1 MQKYVEQAWQMDE
14 DELLLFFENYQS
26 LSQVIDPQELMQDS
40 KLVRTENKI
49 YLGQVRAKKKHGL
62 GVTIYREGRIYEG
75 SYVDNEKSGMGCE
88 VYANGNLYIGQYHQN
103 KKHGRGT
110 FFWFS
115 LCDNAATKDPH
126 RKVEQYE
133 GTWWGGLP
141 DGEGQHEKTN
151 GM

>member
-1 MQKYVEQAWQMDE
+1 VEQAWEMDE
-14 DELLLFFENYQS
+14 DQLIDFFNNYQS
-26 LSQVIDPQELMQDS
+26 LSQVIDINELMNVDS

-49 YLGQVRAKKKHGL
+49 FIGQIRAKRKHGV

-75 SYVDNEKSGMGCE
+75 SYVDNEKSGLGCE
-88 VYANGNLYIGQYHQN
+88 IYGNGNLYIGQYHQN

-115 LCDNAATKDPH
+115 LCDNSATKDPH
-126 RKVEQYE
+126 HKVEQYE

-141 DGEGQHEKTN
+141 DGEGQH
-151 GM
+151 

>member
-14 DELLLFFENYQS
+14 EELLDFFSNYQS
-26 LSQVIDPQELMQDS
+26 LSQVIDCNELMGS
-40 KLVRTENKI
+40 ESRLVRTENKM
-49 YLGQVRAKKKHGL
+49 YMGQIRNKKKHGV

-75 SYVDNEKSGMGCE
+75 TYADNEKSGLGCE
-88 VYANGNLYIGQYHQN
+88 IYENGNLYIGQYHQN

-115 LCDNAATKDPH
+115 LCDNSATKQAH
-126 RKVEQYE
+126 NNVEQYE

-141 DGEGQHEKTN
+141 DGEGQH
-151 GM
+151 